1 MASDLHESFSTS
13 EDIPL
18 PSDRSVGW
26 VFGTVA
32 LIVALLWRGNAT
44 VWMPAVVAS
53 IGFFTV
59 SFAAPRVLRPLNIVW
74 FKFGM
79 LLNKIVSP
87 IVMFILFI
95 VTIVPAGLLMRMRY
109 DPMRSKRRPDRE
121 TYWVERSDDVNSSM
135 QNQF

>member
-1 MASDLHESFSTS
+1 MTSDLHESFSAR

-26 VFGTVA
+26 VFGVVA
-32 LIVALLWRGNAT
+32 LIVALLWRGNAA
-44 VWMPAVVAS
+44 VWMPAVLAS
-53 IGFFTV
+53 AGFLVV
-59 SFAAPRVLRPLNIVW
+59 SFTAPQILRPLNIVW

-79 LLNKIVSP
+79 LLNKLVSP
-87 IVMFILFI
+87 VVMFILFV

-109 DPMRSKRRPDRE
+109 DPMRSKRRPDRD
-121 TYWVERSDDVNSSM
+121 TYWVERSDDLNSSM

>member
-1 MASDLHESFSTS
+1 MASDLHESFSAT

-26 VFGTVA
+26 VLGAVA
-32 LIVALLWRGNAT
+32 LIVALLWRGNAA
-44 VWMPAVVAS
+44 VWVPAAAAGV
-53 IGFFTV
+53 GFLAV
-59 SFAAPRVLRPLNIVW
+59 SFVAPRILRPLNIVW

-87 IVMFILFI
+87 VVMFILFI

-109 DPMRSKRRPDRE
+109 DPMRSKRRPDRDS
-121 TYWVERSDDVNSSM
+121 YWVERSDDMNSSM